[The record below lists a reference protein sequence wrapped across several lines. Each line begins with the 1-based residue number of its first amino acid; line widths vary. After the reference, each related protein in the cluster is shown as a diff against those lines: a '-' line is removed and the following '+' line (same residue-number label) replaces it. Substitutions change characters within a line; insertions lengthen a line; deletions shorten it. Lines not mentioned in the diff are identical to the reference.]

1 MYDKQENMPK
11 FFNQMQ
17 ITKKKNVNLN
27 SNLLA
32 IRLTGK
38 KVDLIGV
45 IWDQGYR

>member
-1 MYDKQENMPK
+1 MYGKQENMPK

-17 ITKKKNVNLN
+17 ITKKNVNLN

-32 IRLTGK
+32 IRLTDK